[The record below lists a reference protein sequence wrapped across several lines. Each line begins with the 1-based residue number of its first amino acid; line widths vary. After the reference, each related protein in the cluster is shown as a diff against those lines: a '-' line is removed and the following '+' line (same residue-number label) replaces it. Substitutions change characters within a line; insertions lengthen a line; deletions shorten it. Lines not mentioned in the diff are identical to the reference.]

1 MRKNQWMAGSAV
13 LALGLAESAA
23 AQAPYAGIEEILVTT
38 QKREQ
43 SVRDVPIS
51 ISAYSG
57 DFLEEIGVTEFDELS
72 LFTPGLT
79 IQEQSPNNPGFVIRG
94 ITSDSG
100 SSQIAPRVTIYLNG
114 VDVSR
119 SRGSYFDLF
128 DIERIETVKGPQ
140 STLFGTAAAI
150 GAVSVVTRKPEPG
163 LSAEARV
170 SYGNFDAYRVSGF
183 INAGSDVIA
192 GRLAASFKKRDG
204 FIRNVAVPAA
214 GGDDNAA
221 LNGQDVFGL
230 RGSLRYTP
238 SDQFQADLVLTYD
251 RQTPPG
257 TSFKSGTF
265 APAGGGTSPTSFA
278 ALGGSPFSEDALGL
292 DRLGLKREVY
302 DANLTMRYQFGPR
315 FSLTSITGYRDFDSL
330 EVFDADGTAA
340 WYLEFAEDATGD
352 QFSQELRLDFD
363 SGQRFKGFIGT
374 SFFTEDG
381 EQGVPFSTEEGI
393 FLQCAAG
400 LIPGLPCIAPDGSV
414 AAAQATAILT
424 QGLATVLPYA
434 ASFTNTGTQDI
445 ISVFIDGSYQVADWL
460 ELTAGVRYVYE
471 DKTSGFF
478 SDLPNSVLTGAPLL
492 PFANTGGIEV
502 TADEDYDAI
511 LPRFNALVRL
521 NEDINFYATAA
532 KGRRSDVLDV
542 NAVPGAA
549 QPTAVVNMVPAE
561 IIWNYEGGV
570 KARLLDGRLNVGANV
585 FYQTYENFQVSRL
598 VNGNV
603 VNENAGDASNQGV
616 EVEMNAQPAEGFS
629 LFANLAYIDASIDD
643 KAANGIFAGNRFRL
657 QSEWAASAGATVR
670 QPVGNDYAAFLTAT
684 WTYESD
690 KFFELPN
697 NPAIAEQ
704 DVHLV
709 NLRGG
714 FSGGGGRWEV
724 NGFVTNLFDKDYIID
739 AGNTGGSFGIPTFI
753 AGAPRFYGIELA
765 GRF

>member
-1 MRKNQWMAGSAV
+1 MSKRVLLAGVAMPLV
-13 LALGLAESAA
+13 ALAAPAW
-23 AQAPYAGIEEILVTT
+23 AQQPYAGIEEILVTT

-57 DFLEEIGVTEFDELS
+57 DFLEQIGVTEFDELS

-140 STLFGTAAAI
+140 ATLFGTAAAI
-150 GAVSVVTRKPEPG
+150 GAVSVVTAKPEPG
-163 LSAEARV
+163 LSAEARA
-170 SYGNFDAYRVSGF
+170 SFGNFDAYRVSGF
-183 INAGSDVIA
+183 INAGTDMIA
-192 GRLAASFKKRDG
+192 GRLAASFKQRDG
-204 FIRNVAVPAA
+204 FIRNVAAPAA
-214 GGDDNAA
+214 GGNDNAD

-230 RGSLRYTP
+230 RGSLRFTP

-265 APAGGGTSPTSFA
+265 APAGGDTDPTSFA
-278 ALGGSPFSEDALGL
+278 ALGGSPFSEQVLGL

-302 DANLTMRYQFGPR
+302 DANLTLRYQFDDR
-315 FSLTSITGYRDFDSL
+315 FSITSITGYRDFDSL

-363 SGQRFKGFIGT
+363 SGDRFKGFVGA

-414 AAAQATAILT
+414 AAAQATALLT
-424 QGLATVLPYA
+424 NGLASVLPYQ

-445 ISVFIDGSYQVADWL
+445 ISVFIDGSYQITDWL
-460 ELTAGVRYVYE
+460 ELTAGVRYLYE

-478 SDLPNSVLTGAPLL
+478 STLPPSVLTGAPLL
-492 PFANTGGIEV
+492 PFANTGGVEV
-502 TADEDYDAI
+502 TASEDYDAI
-511 LPRFNALVRL
+511 LPRFNALARL
-521 NEDINFYATAA
+521 NDDVNVYATIA

-542 NAVPGAA
+542 NAVAGAA
-549 QPTAVVNMVPAE
+549 QPTALVNMVPAE
-561 IIWNYEGGV
+561 IIWNFEGGV
-570 KARLLDGRLNVGANV
+570 KARLLDGRVNVGANI
-585 FYQTYENFQVSRL
+585 FYQTYKNFQVSRL
-598 VNGNV
+598 VNGDV
-603 VNENAGDASNQGV
+603 VTENAGDAANQGV
-616 EVEMNAQPAEGFS
+616 ELEFSAEPAEGFS
-629 LFANLAYIDASIDD
+629 LFGNIAYIDAGIDD
-643 KAANGIFAGNRFRL
+643 KPANGIFAGNRFRL
-657 QSEWAASAGATVR
+657 QSEWAASAGGTIR
-670 QPVGNDYAAFLTAT
+670 QPVGEDYSLFLTAT

-697 NPAIAEQ
+697 DPAIAEE

-714 FSGGGGRWEV
+714 FGNRDGRWELH
-724 NGFVTNLFDKDYIID
+724 GFVTNLFDKKYIID

-753 AGAPRFYGIELA
+753 AGAPRFYGIEVI